1 MDSVNE
7 IDVYV
12 ISRRIFYLYYP
23 IWIIISLLI
32 SLIVLLQW
40 GLIGFIASFIG
51 CIILAVIIYAFAII
65 IIDIFKPKESYAR
78 LLTMIIVSLVF
89 TWPYIFVYTLLIS
102 LNHSLSRPFLL
113 SELIIF
119 TFLIYLSLG
128 AIIYFIFFIEEK
140 QYIAEIR
147 TIEERNKRTY
157 NEKKLT
163 ETHLRLLQA
172 QIEPHFLFNT
182 LTSVL
187 TLGKKDPNRAKIMQQ
202 NFMQYLKTTL
212 SKTRVNITTISHEI
226 ELIRAYLDIYKVRM
240 GKRLLYSIQVDDEV
254 KKSPFPSM
262 LIQPIV
268 ENAIKHGL
276 EPKINGGEI
285 NINVKAVEDNRIRW
299 EIKDTGLGMSDKA
312 NKGTGLSNIIER
324 MKSLYDNE
332 GHLTIMDNKPSGVKV
347 TLEVPDA

>member
-1 MDSVNE
+1 MDNLYE
-7 IDVYV
+7 INISDF
-12 ISRRIFYLYYP
+12 SRRIFSQYYP

-32 SLIVLLQW
+32 GLIVQLEW
-40 GLIGFIASFIG
+40 GVIGFIASFLG
-51 CIILAVIIYAFAII
+51 CLILTIVIYLFAVIP
-65 IIDIFKPKESYAR
+65 IDIFKPKESFSR
-78 LLTMIIVSLVF
+78 RFTMIIISLTF
-89 TWPYIFVYTLLIS
+89 TWPYIFAYTLLIS
-102 LNHSLSRPFLL
+102 LIPSNRPFIL
-113 SELIIF
+113 SELIII
-119 TFLIYLSLG
+119 TFLIYLFLG
-128 AIIYFIFFIEEK
+128 AIIHFIFYIEEK
-140 QYIAEIR
+140 QFISEMQI
-147 TIEERNKRTY
+147 IEEQNIRSY

-163 ETHLRLLQA
+163 EFHLRLLQA

-182 LTSVL
+182 LTSIL
-187 TLGKKDPNRAKIMQQ
+187 SLGKKDPHRAKIMQQ

-212 SKTRVNITTISHEI
+212 DKTRASITTIGHEI

-240 GKRLLYSIQVDDEV
+240 GKRLLYSIRVDNEV

-276 EPKINGGEI
+276 EPKINGGKI
-285 NINVKAVEDNRIRW
+285 NINVKAVEDDRIRW

-324 MKSLYDNE
+324 MKSLYGNE